1 MNKHLAPFA
10 LSIGLGF
17 ALLAPNPVLAEEHGA
32 HGSRFSQEDK
42 AAFLDARIAALKAGL
57 KLTPAQEKLWP
68 AVESA
73 LRAYDQTKKEQM
85 GDWRKAAREEHQH
98 KDFIDHLRRK
108 AQFLSAYA
116 TETNKLADAVK
127 PLYDTLDEAQKHRLV
142 ILLRVAQHGRGAMG
156 ASDDG
161 ASAGAKSDDNH
172 DGK

>member
-1 MNKHLAPFA
+1 MTKRLAPFA
-10 LSIGLGF
+10 LLVGLNI
-17 ALLAPNPVLAEEHGA
+17 AAVLSPSLVLAEDHD
-32 HGSRFSQEDK
+32 HSKPRYSQEDRE
-42 AAFLDARIAALKAGL
+42 AFLDARIAALKAGL
-57 KLTPAQEKLWP
+57 KLNPAQEKLWP

-73 LRAYDQTKKEQM
+73 LRAYDQTKKDQM

-156 ASDDG
+156 SGDDG
-161 ASAGAKSDDNH
+161 AGAGAKSDD
-172 DGK
+172 K